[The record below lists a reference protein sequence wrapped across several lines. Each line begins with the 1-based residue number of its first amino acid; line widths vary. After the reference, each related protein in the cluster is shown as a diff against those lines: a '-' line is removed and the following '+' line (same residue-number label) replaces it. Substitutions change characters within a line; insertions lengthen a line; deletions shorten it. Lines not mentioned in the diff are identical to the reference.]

1 MKQVSVYA
9 ISRSILE
16 ECGGDVVS
24 ATDKM
29 ERRVRAERDLF
40 YALMDP
46 LVRKACYDVLREVVR
61 DERRTIWTAPNYT
74 KGGNGDRLVS
84 ASLTLLD
91 FRLPHNLL
99 PLREAGKDD
108 LVAGADWYES
118 QANNMQHKA
127 RWLRAV
133 AAKVGNKVVG
143 EKFTA
148 EELAKL
154 QEAVA

>member
-9 ISRSILE
+9 VSKAILE
-16 ECGGDVVS
+16 ECGGDVVA

-29 ERRVRAERDLF
+29 EKRVRAERDLF
-40 YALMDP
+40 HQLMAP
-46 LVRKACYDVLREVVR
+46 LVRSACYDALRKSVR
-61 DERRTIWTAPNYT
+61 TERESIWTAPNYT
-74 KGGNGDRLVS
+74 KGGNGERLVS

-118 QANNMQHKA
+118 QASNMSHKA

-148 EELAKL
+148 EKLAEL
-154 QEAVA
+154 QEAVS

>member
-9 ISRSILE
+9 VSKDILDE
-16 ECGGDVVS
+16 FDGDVVA
-24 ATDKM
+24 ATDRM
-29 ERRVRAERDLF
+29 EKRVRAERDLF
-40 YALMDP
+40 HELMAP
-46 LVRKACYDVLREVVR
+46 LVRNACYDALRKAVQ

-99 PLREAGKDD
+99 PLRDAGKDD

-118 QANNMQHKA
+118 QANNMRHKA

-143 EKFTA
+143 QKFTA
-148 EELAKL
+148 EKLAEL
-154 QEAVA
+154 QESVA

>member
-9 ISRSILE
+9 VSKSILE

-29 ERRVRAERDLF
+29 EKRVRAERDLF
-40 YALMDP
+40 HELMAP
-46 LVRKACYDVLREVVR
+46 LVRNACYDALRKSVQ

-99 PLREAGKDD
+99 PLRDAGKGD

-143 EKFTA
+143 QKFTA
-148 EELAKL
+148 EKLAEL
-154 QEAVA
+154 QESVA

>member
-9 ISRSILE
+9 VSKSILE

-24 ATDKM
+24 ATDEM
-29 ERRVRAERDLF
+29 EKRVRAERDLF
-40 YALMDP
+40 HELMAP
-46 LVRKACYDVLREVVR
+46 LVRNACYDALRKAVQ

-99 PLREAGKDD
+99 PLRDAGKDD

-143 EKFTA
+143 QKFTA
-148 EELAKL
+148 EKLAEL
-154 QEAVA
+154 QESVA

>member
-9 ISRSILE
+9 VSKLMLE
-16 ECGGDVVS
+16 ECGGDVVA

-40 YALMDP
+40 HELMAP
-46 LVRKACYDVLREVVR
+46 LVRNACYDALRKAIQN
-61 DERRTIWTAPNYT
+61 ERQAIWTAPNYT

-99 PLREAGKDD
+99 PLREAGKQD
-108 LVAGADWYES
+108 VIAGADWYEK
-118 QANNMQHKA
+118 QAGDMNHKA
-127 RWLRAV
+127 RWLRAIAERV
-133 AAKVGNKVVG
+133 GNAKVAK
-143 EKFTA
+143 KFTA
-148 EELAKL
+148 EQLQAL
-154 QEAVA
+154 QEQVS